1 MPYPLLDSFHFPL
14 RPSTLAHAH
23 RPLIPNHFHAF
34 PCAHAR
40 RPFSTYCHPCPFAC
54 TVRALPRIHASSRPP
69 VSIHPLPP
77 TDCLDVLWLN
87 NGLVPR
93 VAWHWKLDLRRYW
106 TTQLAATTCCFLP
119 KVTKAFVKVNHSAL
133 DAEVRHPLYIPW
145 KRLRAAGVFWTRNS
159 HAQESTVGICVERA
173 VFESG
178 HILEKH
184 CRRTFNF
191 LTRDCFLSRFTRAF
205 SLVICLRSDEVGP

>member
-1 MPYPLLDSFHFPL
+1 MRAGFFFDAHIFFLRYASLFRCHPLPCAHTVRARPRIHARSCSPGHFDALHAPVCTSMPYPLLDSFHFPL

-93 VAWHWKLDLRRYW
+93 VAWH
-106 TTQLAATTCCFLP
+106 
-119 KVTKAFVKVNHSAL
+119 
-133 DAEVRHPLYIPW
+133 
-145 KRLRAAGVFWTRNS
+145 
-159 HAQESTVGICVERA
+159 
-173 VFESG
+173 
-178 HILEKH
+178 
-184 CRRTFNF
+184 
-191 LTRDCFLSRFTRAF
+191 
-205 SLVICLRSDEVGP
+205 